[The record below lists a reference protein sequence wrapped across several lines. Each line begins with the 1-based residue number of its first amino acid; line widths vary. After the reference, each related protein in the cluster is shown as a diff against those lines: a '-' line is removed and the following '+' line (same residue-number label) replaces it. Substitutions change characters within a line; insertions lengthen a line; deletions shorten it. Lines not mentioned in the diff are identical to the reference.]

1 MTTLQTFKAIIN
13 GTLVVVEQLKCNNGR
28 QDIRYKLHKTQ
39 YTNQGGYVVTYD
51 ETILHADDFWKL
63 NPQKQTT

>member
-13 GTLVVVEQLKCNNGR
+13 GSLVVVDQIKGNNGR

-39 YTNQGGYVVTYD
+39 YTNNGWVVVYP
-51 ETILHADDFWKL
+51 ETILSADDFWRL
-63 NPQKQTT
+63 HPQKVN

>member
-13 GTLVVVEQLKCNNGR
+13 GTLVVVDQLKGNNGR
-28 QDIRYKLHKTQ
+28 QDIRYKLHRTS
-39 YTNQGGYVVTYD
+39 YTNKGWVIVYE
-51 ETILHADDFWKL
+51 ETILSANEFWNL

>member
-13 GTLVVVEQLKCNNGR
+13 GTLVVVDQLKGNNGR
-28 QDIRYKLHKTQ
+28 QDIRYKLHRTE
-39 YTNQGGYVVTYD
+39 YTNHGWTIVYE
-51 ETILHADDFWKL
+51 ETTLHSDDYWKL

>member
-13 GTLVVVEQLKCNNGR
+13 GTLVVVDQLKGNNGR
-28 QDIRYKLHKTQ
+28 QDIRYKLHRTE
-39 YTNQGGYVVTYD
+39 YTNHGWTIVYE
-51 ETILHADDFWKL
+51 ETILSANEFWNL